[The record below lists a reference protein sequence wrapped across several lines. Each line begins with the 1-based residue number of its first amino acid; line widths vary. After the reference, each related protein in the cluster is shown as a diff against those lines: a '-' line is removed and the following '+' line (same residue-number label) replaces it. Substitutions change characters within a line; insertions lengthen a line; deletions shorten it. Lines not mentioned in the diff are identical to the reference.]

1 MLVSFE
7 QAFLELHS
15 DFELQ
20 SALAL
25 ALPEQ
30 SLLSLEHAFFSV
42 LEQLAFA
49 LSWQLSLA
57 DLSLEQLP
65 Q

>member
-25 ALPEQ
+25 ALP
-30 SLLSLEHAFFSV
+30 EHAFFSV